1 MNEEKILSTDNSTN
15 KENTN
20 DTNIEIKNPEPSSNL
35 SSEGQR
41 LLEDAENIIAKNDQL
56 IKKHSHK
63 KLVVFIVIFA
73 ILALFILAFST
84 VFALININNDKIING
99 IQIQGIDVSNLT
111 SDEAKEKVSTIMNN
125 FLDHEITIKHD
136 DFTAVLIPKQFG
148 VSFDVDKA
156 ITDAYSIGRSGN
168 IFKNNFEILNSL
180 LKNNSI
186 LIDVNYDAAIF
197 SSNINEING
206 LLPDKVVN
214 SDYYVDGTTLHITR
228 GKDGVVVDEEKF
240 KKDVLSNLE
249 MLNLKTSDIDI
260 PVVNKK
266 ATQIDID
273 AIYKEVHKAPVDA
286 YYTTNPYVVYPS
298 STGLDF
304 DISLDEAKQILSEE
318 KDEYEI
324 PLKVLYPSV
333 STNDIGSEAFPDMLS
348 KFSTSFTSSNSNRS
362 TNIRLAA
369 QKINGTVLMPG
380 ETFSYNQVVGKRTAA
395 AGFKP
400 APAYFGGEVVQEYGG
415 GICQVS
421 STLYNAVLYANLEI
435 TERTNHGFKPSYV
448 TPGLDATVSWGGP
461 DFKFTNNR
469 DYPIR
474 ISCDTSGKILKIYIY
489 GLKRDTDYKVVLE
502 SKYVST
508 VYAKTTY
515 KTDPSLASGETKV
528 IQSGSNGCRTV
539 AYKYLYDSNGT
550 LVSTECLSRDTYNPH
565 NKVIAVGP

>member
-1 MNEEKILSTDNSTN
+1 MNEEKILSTNNSTN

-20 DTNIEIKNPEPSSNL
+20 DTNVEVKNPELSSNL
-35 SSEGQR
+35 PSEGQK
-41 LLEDAENIIAKNDQL
+41 LLEDAESIIAKNDQL
-56 IKKHSHK
+56 MKKHSHK

-84 VFALININNDKIING
+84 VFALININNDKMING

-111 SDEAKEKVSTIMNN
+111 AEEATEKVSAIMNS

-186 LIDVNYDAAIF
+186 FIDVNYDESIF

-214 SDYYVDGTTLHITR
+214 SDYYVDGTTLYLTR
-228 GKDGVVVDEEKF
+228 GKDGVAVDEEKF

-273 AIYKEVHKAPVDA
+273 AIYKEVHKDPVDA

-304 DISLDEAKQILSEE
+304 NISLDEAKQILSEE

-333 STNDIGSEAFPDMLS
+333 STNDIGNEAFPDMLS

-400 APAYFGGEVVQEYGG
+400 APAYFGGKVVQEYGG

-469 DYPIR
+469 DYPVR

>member
-1 MNEEKILSTDNSTN
+1 MNEEKILSTNNSTN

-20 DTNIEIKNPEPSSNL
+20 DTNVEVKNPELSSNL
-35 SSEGQR
+35 PSEGQK
-41 LLEDAENIIAKNDQL
+41 LLEDAESIIAKNDQL
-56 IKKHSHK
+56 MKKHSHK

-84 VFALININNDKIING
+84 VFALTNINNDKIING

-111 SDEAKEKVSTIMNN
+111 AEEATEKVSAIMNS

-148 VSFDVDKA
+148 VSFDVNKA

-186 LIDVNYDAAIF
+186 FIDVNYDESIF

-214 SDYYVDGTTLHITR
+214 SDYYVDGTTLYLTR
-228 GKDGVVVDEEKF
+228 GKDGVAVDEEKF

-273 AIYKEVHKAPVDA
+273 AIYKEVHKDSVDA

-333 STNDIGSEAFPDMLS
+333 STNDIGNEAFPDMLS

-400 APAYFGGEVVQEYGG
+400 APAYFGGQVVQEYGG

-469 DYPIR
+469 DYPVR

-489 GLKRDTDYKVVLE
+489 GLKRDIDYKVVLE

>member
-1 MNEEKILSTDNSTN
+1 MNEEKILSTNNSTN

-20 DTNIEIKNPEPSSNL
+20 DTNVEVKNPELSSNL
-35 SSEGQR
+35 PSEGQK
-41 LLEDAENIIAKNDQL
+41 LLEDAESIIAKNDQL
-56 IKKHSHK
+56 MKKHSHK

-111 SDEAKEKVSTIMNN
+111 AEEATEKVSAIMNS

-156 ITDAYSIGRSGN
+156 ITDAYSIGRSEN

-186 LIDVNYDAAIF
+186 FIDVNYDESIF

-214 SDYYVDGTTLHITR
+214 SDYYVDGTTLYLTR
-228 GKDGVVVDEEKF
+228 GKDGVAVDEEKF

-273 AIYKEVHKAPVDA
+273 AIYKEVHKDPVDA

-304 DISLDEAKQILSEE
+304 NISLDEAKQILSEE

-333 STNDIGSEAFPDMLS
+333 STNDIGNEAFPDMLS

-469 DYPIR
+469 DYPVR

>member
-73 ILALFILAFST
+73 IWALFILAFST

-168 IFKNNFEILNSL
+168 IVENNFEILNSL

-528 IQSGSNGCRTV
+528 IQSGSNGCKTV

>member
-1 MNEEKILSTDNSTN
+1 MNEEKILSTENSTN

-20 DTNIEIKNPEPSSNL
+20 DTNVEVKNPELSSNL
-35 SSEGQR
+35 PSEGQK

-56 IKKHSHK
+56 VKKNSHK

-84 VFALININNDKIING
+84 VFALININNNKIING

-111 SDEAKEKVSTIMNN
+111 SEEATEKVSAIMNN

-156 ITDAYSIGRSGN
+156 ITDAYNIGRSGN
-168 IFKNNFEILNSL
+168 IFENNFEILNSL

-186 LIDVNYDAAIF
+186 FIDVNYDESIF

-214 SDYYVDGTTLHITR
+214 SDYYVDGTTLYLTR

-266 ATQIDID
+266 ATQINID
-273 AIYKEVHKAPVDA
+273 AIYQEVHKNPVDA

-304 DISLDEAKQILSEE
+304 NISLDEAKQILSEE

-528 IQSGSNGCRTV
+528 IQSGSNGCKTV

>member
-20 DTNIEIKNPEPSSNL
+20 DTNVEVKNPELSSNL
-35 SSEGQR
+35 PSEGQK

-56 IKKHSHK
+56 MKKHSHK

-73 ILALFILAFST
+73 ILAVFILAFST
-84 VFALININNDKIING
+84 VFALININNNKIING

-111 SDEAKEKVSTIMNN
+111 SEEATEKVSAIMNS

-168 IFKNNFEILNSL
+168 IFENNFEILNSL

-186 LIDVNYDAAIF
+186 FIDVNYDESIF

-214 SDYYVDGTTLHITR
+214 SDYYVDGTTLYLTR

-266 ATQIDID
+266 ATQINID
-273 AIYKEVHKAPVDA
+273 AIYQEVHKDPVDA

-304 DISLDEAKQILSEE
+304 NISFDEAKQILSEE

-528 IQSGSNGCRTV
+528 IQSGSNGCKTV